1 MKIKKYEWTKKG
13 VNFRMFTP
21 FGYYE
26 IVSNSLN
33 PTYNVLFN
41 GIIILTD
48 INNYVIAKK
57 EARKDFKNRVKDC
70 IENGS

>member
-1 MKIKKYEWTKKG
+1 MNGQKKG
-13 VNFRMFTP
+13 VSFRMLAP

-26 IVSNSLN
+26 IVSNLLN

-41 GIIILTD
+41 GTIILTD

-70 IENGS
+70 IKHGSWYTY